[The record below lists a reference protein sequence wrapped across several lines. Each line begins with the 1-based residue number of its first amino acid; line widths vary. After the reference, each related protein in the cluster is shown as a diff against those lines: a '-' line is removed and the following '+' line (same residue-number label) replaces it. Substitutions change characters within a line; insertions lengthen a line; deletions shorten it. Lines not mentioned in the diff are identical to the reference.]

1 MTSRLVVA
9 TALASAVIVT
19 VLGMAG
25 LAGPA
30 VARDLTVVSRGGA
43 LQQAQHA
50 IFFQP
55 FTAATGVKL
64 HEESWGGGLGVLQSK
79 VESGAD
85 GWDVVLV
92 NGPELQAGCA
102 EGLYEKLDWAHI
114 GGKDHYLPQGVSD
127 CGVGAVLH
135 SMVLAWDRGKFKGA
149 PSWADFWDIAKY
161 PGKRGLRRDVR
172 GNLEIA
178 LIADGVA
185 PADVYKTLATKDG
198 VDRAFRK
205 LDQLKPYIVWWK
217 SAPEAAKILGS
228 GEVLMSSADNVAVAA
243 ADASGHHD
251 FGMQWAG
258 SLDFVQSWVILKGS
272 PNVANAYR
280 FLAFAGDPKRQA
292 ELTQALPVGGLA
304 KGAATGL
311 PPAVLAEAPSN
322 PANLKQALA
331 IDDGFWQANLAKLSQ
346 RFDAWLAR

>member
-9 TALASAVIVT
+9 TALARAVIVAA
-19 VLGMAG
+19 VCMAG
-25 LAGPA
+25 FAAPA
-30 VARDLTVVSRGGA
+30 AARDLTVVSRGGR
-43 LQQAQHA
+43 LQQAQHTVL
-50 IFFQP
+50 FQP

-102 EGLYEKLDWAHI
+102 QGLYEKLDWSKI

-135 SMVLAWDRGKFKGA
+135 STVLAWDRGKFKGT

-161 PGKRGLRRDVR
+161 PGKRGLRRGVR

-178 LIADGVA
+178 LMADGVA
-185 PADVYKTLATKDG
+185 PGDVYKTLATKAG
-198 VDRAFRK
+198 VDQAFRK

-217 SAPEAAKILGS
+217 SPPEAAKILGS
-228 GEVLMSSADNVAVAA
+228 GEVLMSSADNVAIAA
-243 ADASGHHD
+243 ADAAGHHD
-251 FGMQWAG
+251 FGTQWSG
-258 SLDFVQSWVILKGS
+258 SLDFVESWVILKGS
-272 PNVANAYR
+272 TNIADAYR

-292 ELTQALPVGGLA
+292 ELTQKLPVGGLA
-304 KGAATGL
+304 KGAADGL
-311 PPAVLAEAPSN
+311 PPAVLAQAPSN
-322 PANLKQALA
+322 PANVKQALPVDEA
-331 IDDGFWQANLAKLSQ
+331 FWQANLAKLRQ
-346 RFDAWLAR
+346 RFDAWLAH